1 MISLIVAHAV
11 HNVIGF
17 HNKMPWHIPND
28 LKNVKELTSGNTIV
42 MGRKTYESLGK
53 ALPNRRNVVLTR
65 NKTLKLPDAD
75 VIHSIDDINK
85 LDGKVFIFGGSHIY
99 EETMHLVDEMFV
111 TVIEERF
118 AGDVFFPEYNLDEW
132 DIISETKGTTDD
144 KNILPHTFL
153 HLKRK

>member
-1 MISLIVAHAV
+1 MVSLIVAHAA

-17 HNKMPWHIPND
+17 HNKMPWHLPKD
-28 LKNVKELTSGNTIV
+28 LQHVKQLTSGNTIV

-65 NKTLKLPDAD
+65 NTDLTLPDAE

-85 LDGKVFIFGGSHIY
+85 LDGKIFIFGGAHLY
-99 EETMHLVDEMFV
+99 KDTLHLVDEMFI

-118 AGDVFFPEYNLDEW
+118 AGDAFFPDYNLDEW
-132 DIISETKGTTDD
+132 DVISETKGTTDD
-144 KNILPHTFL
+144 KNIFPHKFL
-153 HLKRK
+153 HLRRK

>member
-1 MISLIVAHAV
+1 
-11 HNVIGF
+11 
-17 HNKMPWHIPND
+17 MPWHIPND
-28 LKNVKELTSGNTIV
+28 LKYVKELTSGNTIV

-85 LDGKVFIFGGSHIY
+85 LDGKVFIFGGSRIY
-99 EETMHLVDEMFV
+99 EETMHLVDEMFI

-118 AGDVFFPEYNLDEW
+118 AGDAFFPDYNPDEW
-132 DIISETKGTTDD
+132 DIISETKGTMDD
-144 KNILPHTFL
+144 KNIFPHTFL
-153 HLKRK
+153 HLRRKQ